1 MESLTINPV
10 SSVESIIVSEAAAI
24 LENGKIY
31 FYNYNSARRGG
42 RLSVV
47 MEVLVVLATV
57 QLLRIEILIATWYW
71 CHGTGNHGNAC
82 Q

>member
-10 SSVESIIVSEAAAI
+10 SSVESINIIVSEAAAI

-31 FYNYNSARRGG
+31 FSNYNSARRGG

-47 MEVLVVLATV
+47 MEVIVVLATV
-57 QLLRIEILIATWYW
+57 
-71 CHGTGNHGNAC
+71 
-82 Q
+82 

>member
-31 FYNYNSARRGG
+31 FSNYNSARRGG

-47 MEVLVVLATV
+47 MEVIVVLATV
-57 QLLRIEILIATWYW
+57 
-71 CHGTGNHGNAC
+71 
-82 Q
+82 

>member
-31 FYNYNSARRGG
+31 FYNHNNWARRGG

-47 MEVLVVLATV
+47 MEVIVVLATV
-57 QLLRIEILIATWYW
+57 
-71 CHGTGNHGNAC
+71 
-82 Q
+82 